1 MTDAQHPDLCPHG
14 TGQFLGRY
22 EKFDIYSYT
31 TDLGAPGLCFR
42 WGAESSEYSSLSVTD
57 LQHFSATGQLTK
69 APAYKEALRLWEAR
83 TL

>member
-31 TDLGAPGLCFR
+31 TDLGA
-42 WGAESSEYSSLSVTD
+42 
-57 LQHFSATGQLTK
+57 LQLLHL
-69 APAYKEALRLWEAR
+69 EM
-83 TL
+83 